1 MCGYLN
7 ALKDKLTDTPVV
19 EITLNRTPSSSQQQQ
34 QWLDQPEAV
43 TGPINNSLVEVV
55 QIYIYIYIYIY
66 IRNGC
71 LLSLCLREREREF
84 TSFLTSHYKS
94 SR

>member
-55 QIYIYIYIYIY
+55 QIYIYIYKKW
-66 IRNGC
+66 
-71 LLSLCLREREREF
+71 LPFVFVFERERERVYLILDI
-84 TSFLTSHYKS
+84 SL
-94 SR
+94 

>member
-55 QIYIYIYIYIY
+55 QIYIYIYI
-66 IRNGC
+66 RNGC
-71 LLSLCLREREREF
+71 LLSLCLRERERERVYLILDI
-84 TSFLTSHYKS
+84 SL
-94 SR
+94 

>member
-55 QIYIYIYIYIY
+55 QIYIYKKW
-66 IRNGC
+66 
-71 LLSLCLREREREF
+71 LPFVFVFERERERVYLILDI
-84 TSFLTSHYKS
+84 SL
-94 SR
+94 

>member
-55 QIYIYIYIYIY
+55 QIYIYI
-66 IRNGC
+66 RNGC

>member
-7 ALKDKLTDTPVV
+7 ALKDKLTATPVV

-55 QIYIYIYIYIY
+55 QIYICIYK
-66 IRNGC
+66 RNGC
-71 LLSLCLREREREF
+71 LLSLCLRERE
-84 TSFLTSHYKS
+84 SLPHS
-94 SR
+94 

>member
-55 QIYIYIYIYIY
+55 QIYIYIYKKW
-66 IRNGC
+66 
-71 LLSLCLREREREF
+71 LPFVFVFERERERERE
-84 TSFLTSHYKS
+84 SLPHS
-94 SR
+94 

>member
-55 QIYIYIYIYIY
+55 QIYIYKKWLPFVFVFE
-66 IRNGC
+66 RE
-71 LLSLCLREREREF
+71 REREREF